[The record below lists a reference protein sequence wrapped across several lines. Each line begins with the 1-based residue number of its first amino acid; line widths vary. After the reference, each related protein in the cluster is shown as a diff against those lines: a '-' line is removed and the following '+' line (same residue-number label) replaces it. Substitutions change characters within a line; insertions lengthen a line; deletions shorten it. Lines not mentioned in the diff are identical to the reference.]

1 MPDPEFALVD
11 AIAHGD
17 DKAFE
22 SLVKRYQ
29 GPLLNFLFRFVGD
42 RGMAEDLTQEVFLR
56 VYEAAHRFQERGR
69 VSSWVFKIAYNLA
82 VNELKRR
89 SRAMKYLR
97 ESASRDEALAEY
109 PAPDMTAGYELN
121 EAIESA
127 MGELPD
133 NQRAALLLRV
143 REGLSYREIA
153 EALDLS
159 VQSVDSLVFRA
170 RKHLRESLGHG
181 SKE

>member
-1 MPDPEFALVD
+1 MVD

-17 DKAFE
+17 PEAFE
-22 SLVKRYQ
+22 AFVKRYQ
-29 GPLLNFLFRFVGD
+29 GPLLNFIGRFLGD
-42 RGMAEDLTQEVFLR
+42 RGAAEDLTQEVFLR

-69 VSSWVFKIAYNLA
+69 VSSWVFKIAYNLS

-89 SRAMKYLR
+89 ERLRRYLG
-97 ESASRDEALAEY
+97 EAPPAETVFAVPMQADSASD
-109 PAPDMTAGYELN
+109 YELQ
-121 EAIESA
+121 EAVASA
-127 MGELPD
+127 LGELSD

-159 VQSVDSLVFRA
+159 VQSVDSLIFRA
-170 RKHLRESLGHG
+170 RRHMKEALGHENKG
-181 SKE
+181 